1 MHFFLNIVS
10 CRGDNFCTFIAD
22 TCEPKI
28 VFFLFVYTFS
38 QRISFLFFKI
48 LLPVLHEEDLDI
60 FERKCAGIPRRALIN
75 ERPPRTVSVSTARQN
90 PEKRLIAMRIRA
102 GCDGPSILTNK
113 F

>member
-1 MHFFLNIVS
+1 MYFFLNTVS

-28 VFFLFVYTFS
+28 VFFICLHVFTADIFFFF
-38 QRISFLFFKI
+38 FLI